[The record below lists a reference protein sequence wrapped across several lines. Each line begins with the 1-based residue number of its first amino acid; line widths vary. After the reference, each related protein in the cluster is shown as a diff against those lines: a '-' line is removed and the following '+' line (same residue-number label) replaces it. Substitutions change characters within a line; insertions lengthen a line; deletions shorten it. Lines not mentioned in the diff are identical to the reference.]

1 MPGELGGEDDLSMNV
16 GHYDRLYDTSGEWM
30 NDVNRP
36 HDNSEERQKERILK
50 KMKSKLYQKKETV

>member
-16 GHYDRLYDTSGEWM
+16 GHYDRLYDNSGEWM

-36 HDNSEERQKERILK
+36 YDDSEKKQKERILN
-50 KMKSKLYQKKETV
+50 KMRSRLYRRKDKE